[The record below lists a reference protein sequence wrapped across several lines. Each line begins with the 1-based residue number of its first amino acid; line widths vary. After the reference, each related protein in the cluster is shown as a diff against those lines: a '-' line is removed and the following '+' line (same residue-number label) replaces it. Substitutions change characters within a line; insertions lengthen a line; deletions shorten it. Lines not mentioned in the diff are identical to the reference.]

1 MTVRVVIA
9 EDSLLVREG
18 VQRVL
23 SRHPDIEVVAEC
35 ADLPQ
40 LMGAVEEHGPDVVV
54 TDVRMPP
61 TSTDEGIQAAT
72 RLRRSHPRTGVVV
85 LSQYAEPAYAAPL
98 LAEGSAGRAYLLK
111 ERVGEPG
118 QLVEAVLA
126 VVRGGS
132 VIDPVVVDAILADSL
147 RRKASPLASLTQRE
161 LEVLAQIAQ
170 GRSNAAVGR
179 ALFLSE
185 KSVEK
190 HINVLFAKLG
200 LEAAPEVNRR
210 VLAVLLY
217 LSERQAK

>member
-1 MTVRVVIA
+1 M
-9 EDSLLVREG
+9 
-18 VQRVL
+18 
-23 SRHPDIEVVAEC
+23 
-35 ADLPQ
+35 
-40 LMGAVEEHGPDVVV
+40 
-54 TDVRMPP
+54 
-61 TSTDEGIQAAT
+61 
-72 RLRRSHPRTGVVV
+72 
-85 LSQYAEPAYAAPL
+85 
-98 LAEGSAGRAYLLK
+98 
-111 ERVGEPG
+111 
-118 QLVEAVLA
+118 EAVLA

-200 LEAAPEVNRR
+200 LEAAPR
-210 VLAVLLY
+210 
-217 LSERQAK
+217 